1 MAVKKE
7 MKIDPARSGI
17 IVGLNKGHIN
27 TAIPLVKSV
36 RASRRKGLKTNRN
49 ALVSEVIREVCG
61 FAPYER
67 HMIELIKTGSA
78 SAQKRALKFAKKR
91 LGTLRRAKAK
101 NDEMMRVVELQ
112 RKRRN

>member
-7 MKIDPARSGI
+7 MKIDAPRSGI
-17 IVGLNKGHIN
+17 MTGLNKGHI
-27 TAIPLVKSV
+27 TTPIPLVKTV
-36 RASRRKGLKTNRN
+36 RPSRRKGVKTNRN

-78 SAQKRALKFAKKR
+78 AAQKRALRFAKKR

-101 NDEMMRVVELQ
+101 NDEMTHVVELQ
-112 RKRRN
+112 RKRKA